1 MFGNN
6 THKNNIETTLY
17 FSMDSEHLFNFSD
30 NRYDSFLQAG
40 S

>member
-6 THKNNIETTLY
+6 IHKNRIETTLY

-30 NRYDSFLQAG
+30 NLYDSFLQAG